1 MSKVRFNPI
10 VESFQRAMGNLV
22 YLDYE
27 GEPFVRRRVIP
38 SNPNTEA
45 QRSVRDAFAKLGA
58 DWRQLGGVVKAS
70 WIASARSSR
79 KKRMRGLAAFIGA
92 NARRQRVGEP
102 LELCREFGEEALSS
116 FSAAPGSAAG
126 SIDCSFT
133 KSLSGEGKHL
143 TLFVQKKEN
152 GHAGGDLTR
161 IPLGAAQKS
170 PYTITNLEGGASYY
184 VYAILTDKTYE
195 EAGAVSASSSA
206 LSLAK

>member
-10 VESFQRAMGNLV
+10 VESFQSAMGNLV

-27 GEPFVRRRVIP
+27 GEPFVRRKVIP

-45 QRSVRDAFAKLGA
+45 QRSVRDAFAMLSGDWKNLG
-58 DWRQLGGVVKAS
+58 RIIKAA
-70 WIASARSSR
+70 WTASARKSR

-92 NARRQRVGEP
+92 NARRQREGEP
-102 LELCREFGEEALSS
+102 LELCRELGEEPLSS
-116 FSAAPGSAAG
+116 FAAAPGSAAG

-133 KSLSGEGKHL
+133 RPPSGEGKHL

-161 IPLGAAQKS
+161 ISLDAAQKS
-170 PYTITNLEGGASYY
+170 PYTLSNLEGGASYY
-184 VYAILTDKTYE
+184 VYAILTDKAYE
-195 EAGAVSASSSA
+195 EACTVSASSSA
-206 LSLAK
+206 LSTAK